1 MTTVA
6 ETRTANEKR
15 SALLDELRA
24 RHAAMLARAPGKP
37 SIFVPLDQVFTF
49 KGEDG
54 EPLAVIPVRQLIY
67 MVDEILR
74 P

>member
-6 ETRTANEKR
+6 ETRAANEKR
-15 SALLDELRA
+15 GVLLQELKD

-37 SIFVPLDQVFTF
+37 AIFVPLDQVFTF
-49 KGEDG
+49 KGENG
-54 EPLAVIPVRQLIY
+54 EPLAVIPVEQLIY

-74 P
+74 S